1 MHDFFLF
8 LCHHSKYSWGF
19 LHTVELLT
27 WGLEFYNA
35 TMKILFSFQ
44 NAKYMHKIKYAKVKI
59 IHAMRKS
66 KYG

>member
-27 WGLEFYNA
+27 WGLVFYNA
-35 TMKILFSFQ
+35 IMKFYFMFIS
-44 NAKYMHKIKYAKVKI
+44 AKQMQKSKYAKVKNN
-59 IHAMRKS
+59 AMLKS
-66 KYG
+66 KYR